1 MAYKKK
7 YAVLAL
13 LGISVASVV
22 AWWWQNKAPAEGQG
36 KPDTTVSAGS
46 SAPAPVA
53 GGGPARTPAVEVAK
67 VESMTLVDETQ
78 AVGSLRSRQGV
89 MLRPEVG
96 GRVKQILFNDG
107 QRVRK
112 GQLMVQFDDQLPQA
126 QLAQSG
132 AELSIA
138 QANHKRNQ
146 DLVAQNFISQRSL
159 DESAAALQVSRAKLA
174 LAQATLQRL
183 QVLAPFDGI
192 AGLKQINVGDYLKD
206 GADMVNVEDIDAVLL
221 DFRLPERF
229 QTKIRAGQKAQ
240 LTVDALPGRP
250 FTAIIQ
256 AVDPLIE
263 PNGRSVGVRG
273 CIDNRQQ
280 QLRPGMFARVNA
292 VFGSRENALVIPEEA
307 IIPQGGRTFVVKIV
321 QGDKPEIK
329 VSERVAVK
337 VGLRLPG
344 KVEIL
349 EGLSAADTV
358 VTAGHQRLQK
368 DGTAVRVVDLSQPGG
383 GRPAGG
389 PPGQPGA
396 GGPGAGGPGAGGP
409 GAGGPGAGGPGAGG
423 PGAGGPGAA
432 PSGASP
438 AAAAA
443 QGAGQTGPRPA
454 AAAGKPGAAAAN
466 NMALAGPNPCLRG
479 ADAAR

>member
-1 MAYKKK
+1 M
-7 YAVLAL
+7 
-13 LGISVASVV
+13 
-22 AWWWQNKAPAEGQG
+22 
-36 KPDTTVSAGS
+36 
-46 SAPAPVA
+46 
-53 GGGPARTPAVEVAK
+53 
-67 VESMTLVDETQ
+67 ESITLVDETQ

-96 GRVKQILFNDG
+96 GRVKQILFSDG

-112 GQLMVQFDDQLPQA
+112 GQLMVQFEDQLQQA
-126 QLAQSG
+126 QVAQAR

-138 QANHKRNQ
+138 EANHKRNQ
-146 DLVAQNFISQRSL
+146 ELVAQNFISQRSL
-159 DESAAALQVSRAKLA
+159 DESSAALEVSRAKLS

-192 AGLKQINVGDYLKD
+192 TGLKQINVGDYLKD

-229 QTKIRAGQKAQ
+229 QARVRAGQKAQ

-250 FTAIIQ
+250 FTAIVQ

-263 PNGRSVGVRG
+263 ANGRSVGVRG
-273 CIDNRQQ
+273 CIDNRQL

-307 IIPQGGRTFVVKIV
+307 IIPQGGRTFVVKV
-321 QGDKPEIK
+321 VAGDKPDVR

-337 VGLRLPG
+337 VGLRQPG

-349 EGLSAADTV
+349 EGLSAGDTV

-368 DGTAVRVVDLSQPGG
+368 DGTPVRVVDLSQPGG
-383 GRPAGG
+383 GRPAG
-389 PPGQPGA
+389 A
-396 GGPGAGGPGAGGP
+396 GGPGAQGAGPGGPGGSGAPSGPGAGAGSAPAPATAAPARGP
-409 GAGGPGAGGPGAGG
+409 GAG
-423 PGAGGPGAA
+423 
-432 PSGASP
+432 
-438 AAAAA
+438 
-443 QGAGQTGPRPA
+443 
-454 AAAGKPGAAAAN
+454 KPVA
-466 NMALAGPNPCLRG
+466 MSGPNPCLRG
-479 ADAAR
+479 SDAAR

>member
-409 GAGGPGAGGPGAGG
+409 GA
-423 PGAGGPGAA
+423 A

>member
-1 MAYKKK
+1 
-7 YAVLAL
+7 
-13 LGISVASVV
+13 
-22 AWWWQNKAPAEGQG
+22 
-36 KPDTTVSAGS
+36 
-46 SAPAPVA
+46 
-53 GGGPARTPAVEVAK
+53 
-67 VESMTLVDETQ
+67 MTLVDETQ

-96 GRVKQILFNDG
+96 GRVKQILFSDG

-112 GQLMVQFDDQLPQA
+112 GQLMVQFEDQLQQA
-126 QLAQSG
+126 QVAQAR

-138 QANHKRNQ
+138 EANHKRNQ
-146 DLVAQNFISQRSL
+146 ELVAQNFISQRSL
-159 DESAAALQVSRAKLA
+159 DESAAALEVSRAKLS

-192 AGLKQINVGDYLKD
+192 TGLKQINVGDYLKD

-229 QTKIRAGQKAQ
+229 QAKIRAGQKAQ

-250 FTAIIQ
+250 FTAIVQ

-263 PNGRSVGVRG
+263 SNGRSVGVRG

-292 VFGSRENALVIPEEA
+292 VFGSRDNALVIPEEA
-307 IIPQGGRTFVVKIV
+307 IIPQGGRTFVVKV
-321 QGDKPEIK
+321 VPGDKPENL

-337 VGLRLPG
+337 VGLRQPG
-344 KVEIL
+344 KVEIV
-349 EGLSAADTV
+349 EGLSAGDTV

-383 GRPAGG
+383 PRPAGG
-389 PPGQPGA
+389 PGQAAAPAGGASAASGASAPGA
-396 GGPGAGGPGAGGP
+396 GG
-409 GAGGPGAGGPGAGG
+409 
-423 PGAGGPGAA
+423 
-432 PSGASP
+432 
-438 AAAAA
+438 AAAASA
-443 QGAGQTGPRPA
+443 APAGASKPTKPPA
-454 AAAGKPGAAAAN
+454 KPV
-466 NMALAGPNPCLRG
+466 ALSGPNPCLRG
-479 ADAAR
+479 NDAAR

>member
-1 MAYKKK
+1 
-7 YAVLAL
+7 
-13 LGISVASVV
+13 
-22 AWWWQNKAPAEGQG
+22 
-36 KPDTTVSAGS
+36 
-46 SAPAPVA
+46 
-53 GGGPARTPAVEVAK
+53 VEVAK

-96 GRVKQILFNDG
+96 GRVKEIFFNDG

-112 GQLMVQFDDQLPQA
+112 GQLMVQFEDQLQQA
-126 QLAQSG
+126 QVAQAR

-138 QANHKRNQ
+138 EANHKRNQ
-146 DLVAQNFISQRSL
+146 ELVAQNFISQRSL
-159 DESAAALQVSRAKLA
+159 DESSAALEVSRAKLS

-192 AGLKQINVGDYLKD
+192 TGLKQINVGDYLKD

-229 QTKIRAGQKAQ
+229 QARVRAGQKAQ

-250 FTAIIQ
+250 FTAIVQ

-263 PNGRSVGVRG
+263 TNGRSVGVRG

-307 IIPQGGRTFVVKIV
+307 IIPQGGRIFVVKV
-321 QGDKPEIK
+321 VAGDKPDVR

-337 VGLRLPG
+337 VGLRQPG

-349 EGLSAADTV
+349 EGLSAGDTV

-368 DGTAVRVVDLSQPGG
+368 DGTPVRVVDLSQPGG
-383 GRPAGG
+383 GRPGGAAGPGGQGG
-389 PPGQPGA
+389 PGGQPGA
-396 GGPGAGGPGAGGP
+396 GPGGPGGPGASGAPGGSGAGAGSAPAPAAQARGPGAG
-409 GAGGPGAGGPGAGG
+409 
-423 PGAGGPGAA
+423 
-432 PSGASP
+432 
-438 AAAAA
+438 
-443 QGAGQTGPRPA
+443 
-454 AAAGKPGAAAAN
+454 KPPVAVS
-466 NMALAGPNPCLRG
+466 GPNPCLRG
-479 ADAAR
+479 SDAAR

>member
-13 LGISVASVV
+13 VGISVAAGA
-22 AWWWQNKAPAEGQG
+22 AWWWQNKAPAGG
-36 KPDTTVSAGS
+36 AAPS
-46 SAPAPVA
+46 SATSPTS
-53 GGGPARTPAVEVAK
+53 GGPAAAPAGAASGAPGAGPAGAGRAPAVEVAK

-96 GRVKQILFNDG
+96 GRVKQILFTDG

-112 GQLMVQFDDQLPQA
+112 GQLMVQFEDQLQQA
-126 QLAQSG
+126 QVAQAR

-138 QANHKRNQ
+138 EANHKRNQ
-146 DLVAQNFISQRSL
+146 ELVAQNFISQRSL
-159 DESAAALQVSRAKLA
+159 DESAAALEVSRAKLA

-192 AGLKQINVGDYLKD
+192 TGLKQINVGDYLKD

-229 QTKIRAGQKAQ
+229 QAKIRAGQKAQ

-250 FTAIIQ
+250 FSAIVQ

-263 PNGRSVGVRG
+263 ANGRSVGVRG

-292 VFGSRENALVIPEEA
+292 VFGSRDNALVIPEEA
-307 IIPQGGRTFVVKIV
+307 IIPQGGRTFVVKV
-321 QGDKPEIK
+321 VAGDKPDALI
-329 VSERVAVK
+329 SQRVPVK
-337 VGLRLPG
+337 VGLRQPG

-349 EGLSAADTV
+349 EGLSAGDTV

-368 DGTAVRVVDLSQPGG
+368 DGTAVRVVDLAQPGG

-389 PPGQPGA
+389 PPGA
-396 GGPGAGGPGAGGP
+396 GGPGAGAPGAG
-409 GAGGPGAGGPGAGG
+409 
-423 PGAGGPGAA
+423 
-432 PSGASP
+432 P

-443 QGAGQTGPRPA
+443 QGAGAAGPRPG
-454 AAAGKPGAAAAN
+454 AAAGKPGAAAAKN
-466 NMALAGPNPCLRG
+466 AAMAGPNPCLRG
-479 ADAAR
+479 ADATR

>member
-13 LGISVASVV
+13 VGVGVASGA
-22 AWWWQNKAPAEGQG
+22 AWGLQNKGSASDEAAKPATTAAAPA
-36 KPDTTVSAGS
+36 
-46 SAPAPVA
+46 
-53 GGGPARTPAVEVAK
+53 GPARAPAVEVAK
-67 VESMTLVDETQ
+67 VDTITLVDETQ

-96 GRVKQILFNDG
+96 GRVKQIFFNDG

-112 GQLMVQFDDQLPQA
+112 GQVLVQFEDQLQQA
-126 QLAQSG
+126 QLSQAK

-138 QANHKRNQ
+138 EANHKRNQ
-146 DLVAQNFISQRSL
+146 ELVTQNFISKRSL
-159 DESAAALQVSRAKLA
+159 DESGAALEVSRAKLA
-174 LAQATLQRL
+174 LADATLQRL
-183 QVLAPFDGI
+183 KVLAPFDGI
-192 AGLKQINVGDYLKD
+192 TGLKQINVGDYLKD
-206 GADMVNVEDIDAVLL
+206 GADMVNIEDIDAVLV

-229 QTKIRAGQKAQ
+229 QAKIRAGQKAQ

-250 FTAIIQ
+250 FSAIVQ

-263 PNGRSVGVRG
+263 VNGRSVGVRG

-292 VFGSRENALVIPEEA
+292 VFGVRDNALVIPEEA
-307 IIPQGGRTFVVKIV
+307 IIPQGGRTFVVKV
-321 QGDKPEIK
+321 VAGDKPEVLI
-329 VSERVAVK
+329 SERVSVK
-337 VGLRLPG
+337 VGLRQPG

-349 EGLSAADTV
+349 EGLAAGDTV

-383 GRPAGG
+383 GRPAGAAG
-389 PPGQPGA
+389 PAGA
-396 GGPGAGGPGAGGP
+396 PAAGAS
-409 GAGGPGAGGPGAGG
+409 
-423 PGAGGPGAA
+423 AA
-432 PSGASP
+432 PAAS
-438 AAAAA
+438 AS
-443 QGAGQTGPRPA
+443 
-454 AAAGKPGAAAAN
+454 AAAGPASGGPATAGAGAPGATAKPAQPPAKPV
-466 NMALAGPNPCLRG
+466 ALSGPNPCLRG

>member
-1 MAYKKK
+1 
-7 YAVLAL
+7 
-13 LGISVASVV
+13 
-22 AWWWQNKAPAEGQG
+22 
-36 KPDTTVSAGS
+36 
-46 SAPAPVA
+46 
-53 GGGPARTPAVEVAK
+53 
-67 VESMTLVDETQ
+67 MTLVDETQ

-89 MLRPEVG
+89 MLRPEVA
-96 GRVKQILFNDG
+96 GRVKQIFFNDG

-112 GQLMVQFDDQLPQA
+112 GQLMVQLEDQLQQA
-126 QLAQSG
+126 QVAQAR

-138 QANHKRNQ
+138 EANHKRNQ
-146 DLVAQNFISQRSL
+146 ELVAQNFISQRSL
-159 DESAAALQVSRAKLA
+159 DESAAALEVSRAKLS

-229 QTKIRAGQKAQ
+229 QAKVRAGQKAQ

-250 FTAIIQ
+250 FSAIVQ

-263 PNGRSVGVRG
+263 ANGRSVGVRG

-292 VFGSRENALVIPEEA
+292 VFGSRDNALVIPEEA
-307 IIPQGGRTFVVKIV
+307 IIPQGGRTFVVKVV
-321 QGDKPEIK
+321 QGDKPDVR

-337 VGLRLPG
+337 VGLRQPG

-349 EGLSAADTV
+349 EGLSAGDTV

-368 DGTAVRVVDLSQPGG
+368 DGTAVRVVDLPQSSGG
-383 GRPAGG
+383 KPGG
-389 PPGQPGA
+389 PPGPPGPA
-396 GGPGAGGPGAGGP
+396 GPGAP
-409 GAGGPGAGGPGAGG
+409 
-423 PGAGGPGAA
+423 AA
-432 PSGASP
+432 GASP
-438 AAAAA
+438 AGAAA
-443 QGAGQTGPRPA
+443 QGAGPQGARASGAGRPSQG
-454 AAAGKPGAAAAN
+454 AGRPV
-466 NMALAGPNPCLRG
+466 ALTGPNPCLRE